1 MAYAPRILRW
11 PDDHHH
17 HQPCPGANVVVVVLD
32 VVEVVVVVVRVVYG
46 LFMWRTHTHSYIE
59 WNIVL

>member
-17 HQPCPGANVVVVVLD
+17 HQPCPGANVVVVLD

-46 LFMWRTHTHSYIE
+46 LFMWRTHTSTHTLALSGI
-59 WNIVL
+59 